1 MTTWKPTR
9 EQSQFIKRYAEA
21 LVSGDA
27 ALFAGAGLSRDA
39 GYVDWRD
46 LLREIAVDLELDIDR
61 ESDLVA
67 LAQYHSNEKRGT
79 RWRLN
84 QAIVDRLSD
93 VAAPTRI
100 HRILAR
106 LPISTAWTANYDRL
120 LEHAFEGAGKIV
132 DLKLTQENLVHTRRG
147 RDVVLYKMHGCV
159 TQPHEAVITKDD
171 YEQYGNTRPLFVES
185 LEGDLIGKTFLF
197 LGFSFT
203 DPNIDYI
210 LSRVRILLGVN
221 VREHFCVMRR
231 PKLPSDA
238 DDRRKA
244 EYEYELR
251 KTELRQADL
260 LRFGIETVW
269 VDAFSHIEP
278 LLAAL
283 SSFVHRKAVFV
294 SGAAFD
300 PAPLGRER
308 LDGLAREIGMRL
320 ITEGYDLVSGF
331 GLGLSEQCVIG
342 ALRGLYGIPRGED
355 LERLVVRPFPRVEPA
370 NQPLQNT
377 RHREDLI
384 ARSGV
389 LIVIAGNRERSK
401 GSGETEPSP
410 GVFEE
415 VDIALREGKPV
426 IPIGATGHAAREI
439 WEEAMA
445 EPGRHLPGIGIK
457 GELETLGDSNATDE
471 QLLNALFELLAN
483 SEKAV
488 TL

>member
-1 MTTWKPTR
+1 MITWNPTR

-21 LVSGDA
+21 LASGDA
-27 ALFAGAGLSRDA
+27 ALFAGAGLSRAA
-39 GYVDWRD
+39 GYVDWRE

-67 LAQYHSNEKRGT
+67 LAQYHWNEKRGT

-84 QAIVDRLSD
+84 QAIVDKLSD
-93 VAAPTRI
+93 VATPTRI

-106 LPISTAWTANYDRL
+106 LPISTAWTTNYDRL
-120 LEHAFEGAGKIV
+120 LERAFEDAGKVV
-132 DLKLTQENLVHTRRG
+132 DLKLSQENLVHTRRG

-159 TQPHEAVITKDD
+159 TQPHKAVITKDD

-185 LEGDLIGKTFLF
+185 LKGDLIGKTFLF
-197 LGFSFT
+197 FGFSFT

-210 LSRVRILLGVN
+210 LSRVRILLGAN

-231 PKLPSDA
+231 PKLPGGADA
-238 DDRRKA
+238 HRQA

-251 KTELRQADL
+251 KTELRQTDL

-269 VDAFSHIEP
+269 VDEFSHIEP
-278 LLAAL
+278 LLSAL

-294 SGAAFD
+294 SGAAHD
-300 PAPLGRER
+300 PAPLGQTR
-308 LDGLAREIGMRL
+308 LDGFAREIGMRL
-320 ITEGYDLVSGF
+320 IRQGYNLVSGF
-331 GLGLSEQCVIG
+331 GLGLGEQCVIG

-370 NQPLQNT
+370 SQPLQNT
-377 RHREDLI
+377 RHREDLL
-384 ARSGV
+384 ARSGMLV
-389 LIVIAGNRERSK
+389 VIAGNRKQSK
-401 GSGETEPSP
+401 GTGETELSP

-415 VDIALREGKPV
+415 VDIALREGKPAV
-426 IPIGATGHAAREI
+426 PIGATGHAAKEI
-439 WEEAMA
+439 WEQAIA
-445 EPGRHLPGIGIK
+445 EPERYLPGI
-457 GELETLGDSNATDE
+457 EAREALETLGDASATNE
-471 QLLNALFELLAN
+471 QLLNALFEILEK

-488 TL
+488 EP